1 MQEMV
6 QEKARLASDE
16 LKLKLEKK
24 GVEEEQIN

>member
-6 QEKARLASDE
+6 QEKARLANDE

-24 GVEEEQIN
+24 GVEDQQMS